1 MTHAYIAF
9 GSNLGDRDQIFSQAI
24 ELLAGVPGC
33 TLISHSD
40 LFETVPVVIDDQKQ
54 PAYLNACI
62 AVNTELDWQEF
73 FDSICDVE
81 LKLGRQRKDK
91 WAARNVD
98 LDLLMFGDQLIW
110 RPELQIPHK
119 RMSYR
124 QFVLQ
129 PLVQIA
135 REFVH
140 PFCSVSIEALANHLQ
155 HAKNVVVVRTD
166 NAEENAAQT
175 ANSIS
180 REKYLVEAV
189 TDSEFNI
196 ARNKIEPP
204 GTDNWLIQF
213 LAPGSHVLLEQAEP
227 KLVIDVVSEMDSA
240 KYTDMRSQA
249 FGGPRLVIDDGPI
262 SKSLA
267 TELMAAIDAMEP
279 L

>member
-9 GSNLGDRDQIFSQAI
+9 GSNLGDRDKIFLQAI
-24 ELLAGVPGC
+24 ELLASIPRC
-33 TLISHSD
+33 TLKSHSD
-40 LFETVPVVIDDQKQ
+40 LIETVPVVIDDQKQ

-62 AVNTELDWQEF
+62 AINTELGWQEF
-73 FDSICDVE
+73 FDSICEVE
-81 LKLGRQRKDK
+81 LKLGRQRKSK

-110 RPELQIPHK
+110 RPGLQVPHQ

-129 PLVQIA
+129 PLLQIA

-140 PFCSVSIEALANHLQ
+140 PFCGVSIEALVNHLQ

-166 NAEENAAQT
+166 KPDENAALSS
-175 ANSIS
+175 NSIS
-180 REKYLVEAV
+180 REKFLLEAS
-189 TDSEFNI
+189 TDLEFKI
-196 ARNKIEPP
+196 TRNDVKQRE
-204 GTDNWLIQF
+204 GRNWLIRF
-213 LAPGSHVLLEQAEP
+213 LTPGSHALLEQAEP
-227 KLVIDVVSEMDSA
+227 KLVIDVVSEMNST

-249 FGGPRLVIDDGPI
+249 FGGPRLVIDDGPV